1 MPRINVVGVDAAS
14 RKKYPREF
22 SLVQELGGE
31 AVESEVSVPHRFG
44 HDGCSTDLLN
54 CCHRTVCR
62 LLLRQQLHTEM
73 RTQ

>member
-31 AVESEVSVPHRFG
+31 AVESEVSAPHRFG
-44 HDGCSTDLLN
+44 TP
-54 CCHRTVCR
+54 
-62 LLLRQQLHTEM
+62 
-73 RTQ
+73 